1 MMQAILHNGTI
12 MHITGGKLR
21 RRSVDIKNQKGI
33 RPTSAKVREAIFSMI
48 GHNMEGLSFLDSFG
62 GSGIMGME
70 AWSRG
75 ASPVLITEKN
85 RQAVSQI
92 RKQLNTF
99 DASIDVKCIDA
110 IDGFESDWDVIFLD
124 PPYKI
129 DVHPY
134 LLRALQM
141 SEWLVIVE
149 TDASSSPTILTVQK
163 VMTARQWTVWKQ
175 KHYGASMITIFQR
188 STSP

>member
-1 MMQAILHNGTI
+1 

-48 GHNMEGLSFLDSFG
+48 GHDLQGISMLDCFG
-62 GSGIMGME
+62 GSGIMAME

-75 ASPVLITEKN
+75 AFPVLITEKN
-85 RQAVSQI
+85 KQAVAQI

-99 DASIDVKCIDA
+99 KASIDVKCMDA
-110 IDGFESDWDVIFLD
+110 TAGLVGDWDVVFLD
-124 PPYKI
+124 PPYKM
-129 DVHPY
+129 DVQPF
-134 LLRALQM
+134 LLKALQV
-141 SEWLVIVE
+141 STWLVIVE
-149 TDASSSPTILTVQK
+149 TDASSPPTISTIQEA
-163 VMTARQWTVWKQ
+163 MDGRHWSIWKQ

-188 STSP
+188 STSS

>member
-1 MMQAILHNGTI
+1 

-48 GHNMEGLSFLDSFG
+48 GHDLHDVSMLDCFG
-62 GSGIMGME
+62 GSGIMAME

-85 RQAVSQI
+85 RQAVIQI
-92 RKQLNTF
+92 RKRLITF
-99 DASIDVKCIDA
+99 NAPIDVKCIDA
-110 IDGFESDWDVIFLD
+110 MDGICGDWDIIFLD
-124 PPYKI
+124 PPYKM
-129 DVHPY
+129 DVHPF
-134 LLRALQM
+134 LLKALQI
-141 SEWLVIVE
+141 STWLVIVE
-149 TDASSSPTILTVQK
+149 TDASSPPTISTIQES
-163 VMTARQWTVWKQ
+163 MNSRQWSIWKQ
-175 KHYGASMITIFQR
+175 KHYGASLITIFQR